1 MINRSNKVKIIGT
14 IGPASD
20 SEEVMQQLLLSG
32 MNIARLNFS
41 HGDFST
47 HQENI
52 LKLRR
57 VAEKTGKRLAIMA
70 DLPGPKMRIGE
81 IPQGPVDLQIGD
93 RLTLTTKD
101 IAGDAGRVSV
111 SLKELPK
118 IVSVNDKLFLNDGLI
133 SLKVDAIEDTEV
145 HCEVRAGGEL
155 SSRKGLNLPG
165 IDLGFGAFTEHDRE
179 CLEFALQAGVDAVS
193 QSFVS
198 HGKDIEDLLAA
209 ANECG
214 RRPFVIAKIERL
226 EALDNLDSILDVS
239 DGLMVARGDLGV
251 EIPISRMA
259 VVQKELMDKANQ
271 LGKPVITATQMLE
284 SMTEHRRPTRAEAT
298 DVANAILDG
307 TDVVMLSAESA
318 MGRYPVEA
326 VKMLV
331 EIAVDTEPSRNLIIR
346 EERMRRNH
354 DVQPTDLIAHCVQQA
369 VVKLNPVAV
378 MVPTRSGASA
388 RNITRYR
395 LPVWINAFS
404 TDETTCQALQF
415 SYGVQPIKVENDLRD
430 WGPFICHWLH
440 QQGFDSGRAVLTQGP
455 SPENPGASYNLQIA
469 DISSCRIE

>member
-1 MINRSNKVKIIGT
+1 VKHPLNKTKIIGT

-20 SEEVMQQLLLSG
+20 SEQTMQQLLLSG

-41 HGDFST
+41 HGDFAA
-47 HQENI
+47 HQTNI
-52 LKLRR
+52 FKLRR
-57 VAEKTGKRLAIMA
+57 AAEITGKRLAIMA

-81 IPQGPVDLQIGD
+81 IPQGPVELHTGD
-93 RLTLTTKD
+93 RLVLTTEEVP
-101 IAGDAGRVSV
+101 GDARRVSV
-111 SLKELPK
+111 SLKQLPK

-133 SLKVDAIEDTEV
+133 SLKVEAVEETEV

-165 IDLGFGAFTEHDRE
+165 IDLGFSAFTEHDRQ

-198 HGKDIEDLLAA
+198 HGRDIEDLLAA
-209 ANECG
+209 ADKAG
-214 RRPFVIAKIERL
+214 RRPFVIAKIERV
-226 EALDNLDSILDVS
+226 EALDNLDTILAVA

-259 VVQKELMDKANQ
+259 VVQKELMDKANK

-284 SMTEHRRPTRAEAT
+284 SMTAHRRPTRAEAT

-307 TDVVMLSAESA
+307 TDAVMLSAESA

-326 VKMLV
+326 VKMLAQ
-331 EIAVDTEPSRNLIIR
+331 IAADTEPSRNLLVR
-346 EERMRRNH
+346 EERMSRNEGFK
-354 DVQPTDLIAHCVQQA
+354 PTDLVAHCVQQA
-369 VVKLNPVAV
+369 VAKLKPVAV
-378 MVPTRSGASA
+378 VVPTHSGASA

-395 LPVWINAFS
+395 LPTWISALS
-404 TDETTCQALQF
+404 TDEATCQALQF
-415 SYGVQPIKVENDLRD
+415 SYGVQPIKVEKDLQD
-430 WGPFICHWLH
+430 WGPFTCRWLH
-440 QQGFDSGRAVLTQGP
+440 EQGFDSGIAILTQGP

-469 DISSCRIE
+469 ELSSCRID